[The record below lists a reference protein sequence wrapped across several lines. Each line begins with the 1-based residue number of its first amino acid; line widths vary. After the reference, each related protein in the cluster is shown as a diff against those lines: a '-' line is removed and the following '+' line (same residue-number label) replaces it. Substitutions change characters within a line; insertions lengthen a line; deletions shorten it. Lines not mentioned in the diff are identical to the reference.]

1 MTIQIHYRSV
11 LSRGRQP
18 SKIRSEDMQKGA
30 RREEEKETKCMS
42 GKSTKTK
49 GVTKV
54 AQRPLGPA
62 SFMLDGMPAIL
73 GALLEEND
81 IDSRIRARASRF
93 SIPGQECR
101 LPTNLPVRATAT
113 ATASTIMGR
122 TTSWRSSPWILFSA
136 YVFCPSPTSSCTY
149 VWYALG
155 GGGRSAVVSSIWWAT
170 NAGPSTTTT
179 THERT
184 WVRAGI

>member
-54 AQRPLGPA
+54 AQRLLGPA

-81 IDSRIRARASRF
+81 IDSRIRTRFQVQHPGAGMQATHKPTRSRN
-93 SIPGQECR
+93 SNSNSVHHHGPHHKLALLPLDPILSLCILPLSHLKLHLRLVRLGRRGEVGRCIQHLVGNQCR
-101 LPTNLPVRATAT
+101 PLHRNNNP
-113 ATASTIMGR
+113 
-122 TTSWRSSPWILFSA
+122 
-136 YVFCPSPTSSCTY
+136 
-149 VWYALG
+149 
-155 GGGRSAVVSSIWWAT
+155 
-170 NAGPSTTTT
+170 
-179 THERT
+179 
-184 WVRAGI
+184 